1 MPITYTDPT
10 DAANVTTTSTQLVP
24 AGACQ
29 GLVWISPTDGDIH
42 VAFGRAATTNDRKIA
57 QGKHLLIQGH
67 QVPANA
73 INARSASGTVQVSV
87 VYG

>member
-10 DAANVTTTSTQLVP
+10 DPVDVTTTSAELVP
-24 AGACQ
+24 ANACQ
-29 GLVWISPTDGDIH
+29 GLLWIAPIDGDIH
-42 VAFGRAATTNDRKIA
+42 IAFGRAATTNDRKIA
-57 QGKHLLIQGH
+57 QGKHLLIQGF